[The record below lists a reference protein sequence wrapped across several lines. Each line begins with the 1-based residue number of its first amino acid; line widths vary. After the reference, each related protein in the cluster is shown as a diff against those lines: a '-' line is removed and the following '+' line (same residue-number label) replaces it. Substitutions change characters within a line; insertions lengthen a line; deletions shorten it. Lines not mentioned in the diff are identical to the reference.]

1 MATLRISKKA
11 RKATSPRRATKKAAA
26 KKATKKATKKA
37 RTATKRRPTLA
48 AASSPKERVDSIIAT
63 IREQVGETHLSAH
76 RIGQMLVE
84 LRKPEIWELYAET
97 SFKDFLNEHVLPHS
111 TALRFIKFAQSYSE
125 TIAGEIGLE
134 RGIQLARLAK
144 EKQLGNPQTLWT
156 RNAVLQQT
164 PRKRAKQLSAAD
176 IERLTKAA
184 MLQKAK
190 ANLPEPTDEEEA
202 AVNRLKKRFTKA
214 LGLDADFG
222 VDVKKRKV
230 RIELDLDDLLPT
242 S

>member
-11 RKATSPRRATKKAAA
+11 RKASSPRRATKKAAA
-26 KKATKKATKKA
+26 KKATKKA

-97 SFKDFLNEHVLPHS
+97 SFKDFLNQHVLPHS

-184 MLQKAK
+184 ILQKAK
-190 ANLPEPTDEEEA
+190 ANLPEPTDEEA

-230 RIELDLDDLLPT
+230 RIELDLDDLLP
-242 S
+242 